1 MENMKT
7 AAGCHSIA
15 AVSGS
20 DGNACKVALI
30 ERLAKTVNSL
40 TLSFLSTSA
49 AVRQALAAKRR
60 LAQLVEHLS
69 YTQQV
74 TGSIPVSPSC
84 SERIINQLTAVS
96 TSARRHLETGA
107 FLIQEGK

>member
-1 MENMKT
+1 MT
-7 AAGCHSIA
+7 
-15 AVSGS
+15 
-20 DGNACKVALI
+20 LI
-30 ERLAKTVNSL
+30 ERLAKTVSSL

-84 SERIINQLTAVS
+84 SERIINQLTAVG
-96 TSARRHLETGA
+96 TSARKHLETGA

>member
-1 MENMKT
+1 M
-7 AAGCHSIA
+7 
-15 AVSGS
+15 
-20 DGNACKVALI
+20 ALI
-30 ERLAKTVNSL
+30 ERLAKTVSSL
-40 TLSFLSTSA
+40 TLSFLSTMA

-84 SERIINQLTAVS
+84 REKIINQLTAAI

-107 FLIQEGK
+107 FLMQEEI

>member
-1 MENMKT
+1 MLLYQAQTVTPARWLYRETCEDRLLPN
-7 AAGCHSIA
+7 
-15 AVSGS
+15 
-20 DGNACKVALI
+20 LI
-30 ERLAKTVNSL
+30 
-40 TLSFLSTSA
+40 FLSTMA

-69 YTQQV
+69 YTQQA

-84 SERIINQLTAVS
+84 RERIINKLTVVS
-96 TSARRHLETGA
+96 TSARKHLETGD

>member
-1 MENMKT
+1 M
-7 AAGCHSIA
+7 
-15 AVSGS
+15 
-20 DGNACKVALI
+20 ALI
-30 ERLAKTVNSL
+30 ERLAKTVSSL
-40 TLSFLSTSA
+40 ALSFLNTSA
-49 AVRQALAAKRR
+49 AVRQVLAAKRR

-84 SERIINQLTAVS
+84 KERIINQLTVAI

-107 FLIQEGK
+107 FLMQEEI